1 MQRLIR
7 TRNAEKEAKNIL
19 VADRQ
24 TKGWKPLD
32 LEADYSYA
40 SYYYARDP
48 DLINTL
54 PAQGISIVKDKEGRD
69 LDAVEVVVRYLD
81 GLPQRTTSPKTG
93 RLRLIAPMPAASF
106 GSPEIQPWRGAILP
120 STPAYTELS
129 GSPVAIRKAR
139 SDRREQ
145 QCRSQPGFSHS

>member
-1 MQRLIR
+1 MFNFSGLR
-7 TRNAEKEAKNIL
+7 AEIDPYANRGEKAKNIL

-106 GSPEIQPWRGAILP
+106 GSPEIQPWRGATLP
-120 STPAYTELS
+120 STPLIGTV
-129 GSPVAIRKAR
+129 G
-139 SDRREQ
+139 
-145 QCRSQPGFSHS
+145 QPGRNSQSTK